1 MLSITEYYGYNI
13 LYYVVLYCAVVIILL
28 GLHAI
33 FSCIKNKPVSKI
45 DLLHSILWPY
55 GIFDAIYDIILKIRK
70 H

>member
-13 LYYVVLYCAVVIILL
+13 LYYVVSYCIVVIILL

-33 FSCIKNKPVSKI
+33 FSFIKNKPVSKL

-55 GIFDAIYDIILKIRK
+55 GIFDVIYDIILKIRK